1 MASLDVESLFTNIPS
16 EEMIENCIAYLFFDK
31 TKTDNQAKQDLY
43 DLTDMTYVVSSSK
56 IIVFRFWQ
64 QYLVSNRWSSN
75 EVPFRPNP
83 DKSLFVS
90 L

>member
-43 DLTDMTYVVSSSK
+43 DLLLSVAAK
-56 IIVFRFWQ
+56 
-64 QYLVSNRWSSN
+64 
-75 EVPFRPNP
+75 
-83 DKSLFVS
+83 
-90 L
+90 